1 MGKYVKKKIT
11 KQQSGIHLRAFHLL
25 IIIIF
30 SLSQPLQRP
39 NTQTKKTKKAIDARF
54 QMCHTFIFHLQFFFF
69 FWCVHLCYAHIQI
82 RTHQQ
87 KARSKQSNL
96 ELSKLLQ
103 GLSQLSLKSH
113 DIYVKQKGKLFS
125 ARQLQQDIS
134 VTGH

>member
-39 NTQTKKTKKAIDARF
+39 NTQTKKQRRQLMRDFKYVT
-54 QMCHTFIFHLQFFFF
+54 HLFSISSFFF

-96 ELSKLLQ
+96 KLSKLLQ
-103 GLSQLSLKSH
+103 GLSQLSLKSR

-125 ARQLQQDIS
+125 ARRLQQDIS